1 MLSHNSG
8 TFICVNKT
16 LVCRHP
22 SFRRCANV
30 IERELKLY
38 IPPTQQAQVTAALS
52 HYKKRQTIHLAAQ
65 YFDTPQRCLAQRFAA
80 LRLRLENDQ
89 WVQTLKMRGDDELSH
104 LEFNHPRPDATLDL
118 SLYEDTVAASLF
130 TQLAAPL
137 EVRYQTDVQRQIA
150 IAKIGSSKI
159 EIALDIGCIKAKTSQ
174 LAISEVEFELK
185 KGKIKAIFNLAEDWL
200 KTYGL
205 IIELRS
211 KSERGDA
218 LYENTS
224 RVDAL
229 QGAEAGLAIASK
241 PYRLAKTTEALEDS
255 LTNFYFASS
264 SRFLS
269 QIIRN
274 AAFLSGIDQ
283 IKPSPELH
291 ANYLTLM
298 RVGMR
303 RLRSCR
309 QLFKPWILKSEED
322 LAKKMRKFYKQFG
335 LWRDKDMMWLEMQP
349 KLVQAG
355 LPRAKKQK
363 KPEKNRNATQEL
375 AQSQK
380 FQLCLL
386 HNLAQLVRRKSL
398 HKSAYR
404 ASAPAKL
411 QYRLHRSLQ
420 RIQIQGRDFR
430 LLTAEQQHDL
440 RNDIKRLR
448 YNLEALNYPECLPL
462 YEALAKAQ
470 DHLGDLCDAY
480 VALDWYEKNA
490 ANQDQ
495 KNFAHDWLDGKIV
508 AYVEKAHKTLG
519 RLQEQT
525 PPVVYIKAS

>member
-1 MLSHNSG
+1 MLSQHSSA
-8 TFICVNKT
+8 FICINKA
-16 LVCRHP
+16 LVCRHSP
-22 SFRRCANV
+22 FRRCANV

-38 IPPTQQAQVTAALS
+38 IPPTKQSQVAAALS
-52 HYKKRQTIHLAAQ
+52 QYKKRQNIHLAAQ
-65 YFDTPQRCLAQRFAA
+65 YFDTPQRCLAKRFAA

-89 WVQTLKMRGDDELSH
+89 WVQTLKMRGEDELSNVE
-104 LEFNHPRPDATLDL
+104 LNHPRPEAVLDL
-118 SLYEDTVAASLF
+118 SLYEGTVAAALF

-137 EVRYQTDVQRQIA
+137 ELRYHTDVQRQTA
-150 IAKIGSSKI
+150 IVKTGESKI

-174 LAISEVEFELK
+174 LAISEIEFELK
-185 KGKIKAIFNLAEDWL
+185 KGNIKDLFSLASDWL
-200 KTYGL
+200 KTHEL

-218 LYENTS
+218 LYENTTPEKA
-224 RVDAL
+224 VH
-229 QGAEAGLAIASK
+229 GARAGLAIASK
-241 PYRLAKTTEALEDS
+241 PFRLPKTTEALENS
-255 LTNFYFASS
+255 LTNFYFDSS
-264 SRFLS
+264 SGFLS

-274 AAFLSGIDQ
+274 AAFLSGVDQ
-283 IKPSPELH
+283 INPSPELH

-309 QLFKPWILKSEED
+309 QLFKPWLTKSEED
-322 LAKKMRKFYKQFG
+322 YAKKMRKFYKQFG
-335 LWRDKDMMWLEMQP
+335 LSRDKDMLWLEMQP

-355 LPRAKKQK
+355 LPHAKKQK
-363 KPEKNRNATQEL
+363 KLEKNRKATRDL
-375 AQSQK
+375 AGSQA

-386 HNLAQLVRRKSL
+386 GNLAQLVRRKSL
-398 HKSAYR
+398 QKSAYS

-420 RIQIQGRDFR
+420 RIQTQGRSFKQ
-430 LLTAEQQHDL
+430 LSAVQQHDL

-448 YNLEALNYPECLPL
+448 YNLEALKYPEDLPL

-490 ANQDQ
+490 ISQDE
-495 KNFAHDWLDGKIV
+495 KAFAHSWLDDKIM
-508 AYVEKAHKTLG
+508 AYIEKAHQTLG
-519 RLQEQT
+519 RLQEQA
-525 PPVVYIKAS
+525 PPVVYITTN